1 MAEDGKNNLKSILS
15 PVHITLEFLTWDKQT
30 FEFKPIQKLL
40 TSKYQNVLKELQCEW
55 PKRAKEYITK
65 LDERLNQPSTN
76 ENASISIDADSSL
89 APDLQRRLLL
99 SQNSQKNDNLTIQE
113 EIEFYEN
120 ELGSRFL
127 ACMYRSN
134 LYELYY
140 IAYMIWYLLIII

>member
-1 MAEDGKNNLKSILS
+1 M
-15 PVHITLEFLTWDKQT
+15 
-30 FEFKPIQKLL
+30 
-40 TSKYQNVLKELQCEW
+40 LKELQCEW

-113 EIEFYEN
+113 EIELYEN

-127 ACMYRSN
+127 ACMYSSN
-134 LYELYY
+134 
-140 IAYMIWYLLIII
+140 